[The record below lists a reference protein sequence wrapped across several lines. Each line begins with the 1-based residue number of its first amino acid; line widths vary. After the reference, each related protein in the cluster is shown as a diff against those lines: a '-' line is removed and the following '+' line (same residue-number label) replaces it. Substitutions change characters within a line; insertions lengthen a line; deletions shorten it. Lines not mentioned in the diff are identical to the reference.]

1 MGLKERL
8 QKQMETSD
16 THKNEKLRTHYYAAT
31 VDMLFTGLEA
41 TITRQ
46 QGTVKRIDQ
55 GRGELAF
62 SASGVDGL
70 ATVIMVGS
78 GRTAVD
84 LFLHRDGLLGPDLE
98 KWIESIYQD
107 LDAAYRLKMIGTR
120 EIT

>member
-31 VDMLFTGLEA
+31 VEMLFTGVEA
-41 TITRQ
+41 TVTKQ

-62 SASGVDGL
+62 SAPGLDGL

-98 KWIESIYQD
+98 KWIESIYQG
-107 LDAAYRLKMIGTR
+107 LDSTYRLKMIGTK

>member
-8 QKQMETSD
+8 QKQLETSD

-31 VDMLFTGLEA
+31 AEMLFTGLEA
-41 TITRQ
+41 VITRQ
-46 QGTVKRIDQ
+46 EGTVKRIDQ

-62 SASGVDGL
+62 SASGLDGL

-98 KWIESIYQD
+98 KWIDVIYQE
-107 LDAAYRLKMIGTR
+107 LDATYRLKMIGTR

>member
-31 VDMLFTGLEA
+31 VEMLFTGLEA
-41 TITRQ
+41 TVTKQ

-62 SASGVDGL
+62 TSARLRRSCDGHHGRIRSHGGGSVPAPGRPARSGLRKVD
-70 ATVIMVGS
+70 
-78 GRTAVD
+78 
-84 LFLHRDGLLGPDLE
+84 
-98 KWIESIYQD
+98 
-107 LDAAYRLKMIGTR
+107 
-120 EIT
+120 

>member
-31 VDMLFTGLEA
+31 VEMLFTGLEA
-41 TITRQ
+41 TVTKQ

-62 SASGVDGL
+62 SAPGLDGL

-84 LFLHRDGLLGPDLE
+84 LFLHRDGMLVP
-98 KWIESIYQD
+98 I
-107 LDAAYRLKMIGTR
+107 LKNGLSPFIRGLIR
-120 EIT
+120 RIV